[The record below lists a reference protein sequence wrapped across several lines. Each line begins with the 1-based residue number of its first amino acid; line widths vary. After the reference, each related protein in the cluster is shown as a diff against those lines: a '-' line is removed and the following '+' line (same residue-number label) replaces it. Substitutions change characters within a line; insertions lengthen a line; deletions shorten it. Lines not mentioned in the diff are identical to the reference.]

1 MKIFASLG
9 LLTGLI
15 LASTVALGGNFY
27 CGQHIIKRGDSK
39 ARVAEKCGTPTSQSS
54 DQWIYNRGRTKFT
67 ITLHFRADGT
77 VNRIEET
84 DANY

>member
-1 MKIFASLG
+1 MKNLARLG

-15 LASTVALGGNFY
+15 LASTAALGGNFY

-39 ARVAEKCGTPTSQSS
+39 ARVAEKCGAPTSQSS
-54 DQWIYNRGRTKFT
+54 DQWIYNRGRTQFT

-77 VNRIEET
+77 VNRIEAT
-84 DANY
+84 DASY

>member
-15 LASTVALGGNFY
+15 LVSTAALGGNFY
-27 CGQHIIKRGDSK
+27 CGQHIIKRGASK
-39 ARVAEKCGTPTSQSS
+39 AEVAEKCGTPTSQTS
-54 DQWIYNRGRTKFT
+54 DQWIYNRGTTKFA

-84 DANY
+84 GASY